1 MGVKVRERPKGS
13 GVWWIFIDH
22 QGKRKA
28 KKIGRDEDLAQDVA
42 KKIEAKLVLGEF
54 GILKPE
60 KPETPCFKDYAN
72 IWLESYIKTLRR
84 PATYERYQG
93 VLKQHVYPA
102 IGKIS
107 IDEIKRGD
115 VRKLLLKL
123 YDGKLSKSSVCL
135 VRDVIS
141 GPMSQA
147 VDEELIAANPVTGL
161 VKRMNLER
169 DKRSRIEPFTSEEV
183 SQFLNT
189 CAENYAEYYPFFLCA
204 FRTGMRLGEIL
215 ALKWGDVDWNG
226 KFLEVRRSYKR
237 GHVTPTKTGK
247 MRRVDMSDQLIET
260 LRGLNLRRKREAL
273 KDGHGEIV
281 EFVFHRNEKPMEQNY
296 IRRVFKR
303 ILSKVGLREIRF
315 HDIRPTFASLL
326 LSDGASPVYVKEQL
340 GHASIQ
346 MTVDIYGHLIPSSNR
361 EMVNR
366 LDTQQ
371 SVTPAQPAA
380 QPEKHQGEFIQ

>member
-13 GVWWIFIDH
+13 GVWWVFIDH
-22 QGKRKA
+22 KGKRKA
-28 KKIGRDEDLAQDVA
+28 KKIGNDEEAARQIA
-42 KKIEAKLVLGEF
+42 EKINAKLILGEF
-54 GILKPE
+54 GILKAE
-60 KPETPCFKDYAN
+60 KRQTLCFKDYAN
-72 IWLESYIKTLRR
+72 IWLESYIKALRR
-84 PATYERYQG
+84 PSTYERYQG
-93 VLKQHVYPA
+93 VLQQHVYPA
-102 IGKIS
+102 IGTIP

-123 YDGKLSKSSVCL
+123 YNGGLSKSSICL

-147 VDEELIAANPVTGL
+147 VDEELIAVNPVTGL

-169 DKRSRIEPFTSEEV
+169 DKRTRIDPFTSEEV
-183 SQFLNT
+183 EQLLST
-189 CAENYAEYYPFFLCA
+189 CAKSYAQYYPFWLCA
-204 FRTGMRLGEIL
+204 FRTGMRLGELL
-215 ALKWGDVDWNG
+215 ALKWEDIDWNG

-237 GHVTPTKTGK
+237 GHVAPTKTGK
-247 MRRVDMSDQLIET
+247 IRRVDMSDQLIEA
-260 LRGLNLRRKREAL
+260 LRQLLVQRKREAL
-273 KDGHGEIV
+273 KDGSGEIV
-281 EFVFHRNEKPMEQNY
+281 EFIFHRDGKPMEQNY

-303 ILSKVGLREIRF
+303 ILGKAGLREIRV
-315 HDIRPTFASLL
+315 HDIRHTFASLL

-340 GHASIQ
+340 GHSSIQ

-371 SVTPAQPAA
+371 STTPPQSAEKEKAQPIEIT
-380 QPEKHQGEFIQ
+380 P